1 MCHLFSGHLITY
13 TTTEKFGISQILFIF
28 RFLNK
33 SKLLFSKDVLNWL
46 KVTVKLQ
53 IYIYIYLFY
62 ISAY

>member
-1 MCHLFSGHLITY
+1 MCHPFSGHLITY
-13 TTTEKFGISQILFIF
+13 TTIEKFGISQILFIY

-53 IYIYIYLFY
+53 KHIYIYLF
-62 ISAY
+62 